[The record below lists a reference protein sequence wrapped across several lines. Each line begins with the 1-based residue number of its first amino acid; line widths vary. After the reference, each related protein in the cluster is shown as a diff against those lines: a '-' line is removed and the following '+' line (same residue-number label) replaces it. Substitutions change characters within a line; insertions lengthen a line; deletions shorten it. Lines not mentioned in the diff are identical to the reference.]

1 MMLKKINEQLK
12 MQEASELFMD
22 EVQKGMG
29 QFLAPDVERIK
40 KVEKQARNTVYDAV
54 KNTGGDLKRFYMMG
68 GHKILREYR
77 NSIAQSK
84 EVANAIKS
92 KKQLEMYAKDMSEG
106 KIARNVTIETTKG
119 SGEYAEMDMQQAITA
134 FNDGK
139 LEVFQYNGAEDPV
152 KLASNYFSSKYDGNN
167 PYKTNNRVTKDSYVA
182 AFIEQG
188 QSKSIAEKR
197 AKELVVGVDEET
209 GKEITEAFW
218 GVKDY
223 DFAGYSRMMNMSNGF
238 GTRSSSG
245 KTTKMQKN
253 AEKSAAVVQQMVNLI
268 PQDKWKS
275 ADWLLEDGTPTKQF
289 IGTYQAPMP
298 DWKKVANASG
308 IYFGANGEM
317 NTEAFMVQDFFNMST
332 GKMLNLKQ
340 HQYDLGGLTPG
351 AIKIVKDPNDPKKTM
366 AFLEAQLHVPEE
378 YVENVLEW
386 ETGSSLWMG
395 TNTKAGKAHRDMS
408 WSEEEKLGYDTDM
421 RELTVGVYV
430 PMDEYGISRI
440 NSMIDFKPSEVA
452 GSPVFEDYY
461 SNVYQRPE
469 GTIPAQNLEGNIRYG
484 SVPQGSP
491 YTSSTR
497 QASNFSNT
505 DEFQKAFSALPPE
518 IQEKVALNLAQ
529 SQQQQQSQPVQSEN
543 PIMDVSLQPVMKE
556 IMTQG

>member
-1 MMLKKINEQLK
+1 MHFEIK
-12 MQEASELFMD
+12 EAFEKTRVAGSIAAGALD
-22 EVQKGMG
+22 EVAKIIKPGISTSNIDKVCYEYINDHDACS
-29 QFLAPDVERIK
+29 AP
-40 KVEKQARNTVYDAV
+40 
-54 KNTGGDLKRFYMMG
+54 LFYRG
-68 GHKILREYR
+68 FPKSCCTSVNHVVCHGIPSDKIL
-77 NSIAQSK
+77 K
-84 EVANAIKS
+84 EGDIVNVDVTA
-92 KKQLEMYAKDMSEG
+92 YKDKWHG
-106 KIARNVTIETTKG
+106 DT
-119 SGEYAEMDMQQAITA
+119 
-134 FNDGK
+134 
-139 LEVFQYNGAEDPV
+139 
-152 KLASNYFSSKYDGNN
+152 
-167 PYKTNNRVTKDSYVA
+167 
-182 AFIEQG
+182 
-188 QSKSIAEKR
+188 
-197 AKELVVGVDEET
+197 
-209 GKEITEAFW
+209 
-218 GVKDY
+218 
-223 DFAGYSRMMNMSNGF
+223 SRMFKVGDISVKAERLINTTYEAMMN
-238 GTRSSSG
+238 
-245 KTTKMQKN
+245 
-253 AEKSAAVVQQMVNLI
+253 
-268 PQDKWKS
+268 
-275 ADWLLEDGTPTKQF
+275 
-289 IGTYQAPMP
+289 
-298 DWKKVANASG
+298 
-308 IYFGANGEM
+308 
-317 NTEAFMVQDFFNMST
+317 
-332 GKMLNLKQ
+332 
-340 HQYDLGGLTPG
+340 

-556 IMTQG
+556 IMTQGYTPDKVMQMLAMLQNQNR